1 MWFSCAFLKTYGNPV
16 PFPLGA
22 HCTYI
27 LPCNALMSL
36 RAKRGNLPEGYPY
49 ETKQIKNIILSIGH
63 SCCIDD
69 HFFNEKLS
77 GIRVECVLD
86 KKICF

>member
-1 MWFSCAFLKTYGNPV
+1 MWFS
-16 PFPLGA
+16 
-22 HCTYI
+22 
-27 LPCNALMSL
+27 
-36 RAKRGNLPEGYPY
+36 Y

-69 HFFNEKLS
+69 HLFDEKLS

-86 KKICF
+86 KYNLLLIMYNVYSVCFIMNFT

>member
-1 MWFSCAFLKTYGNPV
+1 MWFS
-16 PFPLGA
+16 
-22 HCTYI
+22 H
-27 LPCNALMSL
+27 
-36 RAKRGNLPEGYPY
+36 

-69 HFFNEKLS
+69 HLFNEKLS